1 MNVKKK
7 KYGVNVKRDCN
18 TNHKINI
25 GNYKSIGLLKAFM
38 LSNNYSASGA
48 HKIYMQKFCQKYD
61 T

>member
-48 HKIYMQKFCQKYD
+48 HKIYMQKF
-61 T
+61 